1 MVPRFTEVS
10 DQVGCPDMG
19 IGQERDRYFFVLQL
33 RLRKVHLDTVLLG
46 QSLYS
51 GSRMAGKAS
60 RPAYPPRVI
69 QQHEATP
76 YVQIVYV

>member
-33 RLRKVHLDTVLLG
+33 RLRKVHLDTVLFGPVVVFRFAHGGKG
-46 QSLYS
+46 QQ
-51 GSRMAGKAS
+51 AGI
-60 RPAYPPRVI
+60 PATGDPTT
-69 QQHEATP
+69 EATP